1 MDTIFNALDAMENA
15 CESEEAL
22 LAYQSPDVVEVIT
35 AIRALTREQCLG
47 LHGRLDHIRHVME
60 MNLALYGVETDRLK
74 KQVHS
79 LKAAQA
85 LHTPKV
91 AVLHVN
97 RA

>member
-1 MDTIFNALDAMENA
+1 MEILFNALDAMENA

-22 LAYQSPDVVEVIT
+22 LSYTSPDVVEVIT
-35 AIRALTREQCLG
+35 AIRALSREQCVE

-60 MNLALYGVETDRLK
+60 MNLAFYGVETERLK

-79 LKAAQA
+79 LKSSQT
-85 LHTPKV
+85 LHAPKV